1 MTTEMIIELV
11 GYLGSLIVLVSFLMS
26 SVVRLRIV
34 NAVGG
39 LIFAIYAII
48 IHSYPTALMNFCL
61 IGINIYYLIRL
72 TRSTRHYSLLEGNLL
87 DAYLQYF
94 LQYYR
99 EDIRVYFPEAPLH
112 QPEKHGIDRAYLVCS
127 DAVPVGL
134 LLGKSKEEGTLEIC
148 VDYSTPEYRDCS
160 VGAYLYDKLSSQGI
174 QRLTFPFAS
183 QNHEGYLKKM
193 GFEKENGVY
202 TKVLEG
208 GNGNARISSARK

>member
-112 QPEKHGIDRAYLVCS
+112 QPEKKGTEPIWYALTRFLWDFCWAKVRRREPWRSVWITARLNTGTALWAPIYMINFRPRES
-127 DAVPVGL
+127 KGL
-134 LLGKSKEEGTLEIC
+134 
-148 VDYSTPEYRDCS
+148 P
-160 VGAYLYDKLSSQGI
+160 
-174 QRLTFPFAS
+174 FPFR
-183 QNHEGYLKKM
+183 LKTM
-193 GFEKENGVY
+193 RG
-202 TKVLEG
+202 T
-208 GNGNARISSARK
+208 